1 MTAPHDI
8 SNPTGQPSGLFRDAG
23 SRRIIGAA
31 ETDGRFALIEMTEA
45 TGGGPPCH
53 QHDREDEALY
63 VLAGDLAVWQAGLW
77 SPAPAGTAVWL
88 PRAREHAYV
97 VTKGPARLLVFIT
110 PAGLE
115 GFFAE
120 ISACSRGKCI
130 DAELLVTIAARYG
143 VEITG
148 PGPLP

>member
-1 MTAPHDI
+1 MTAPRDI
-8 SNPTGQPSGLFRDAG
+8 SKLAGHPSGLVRDAG

-31 ETDGRFALIEMTEA
+31 ETAGRFALIEITEA

-53 QHDREDEALY
+53 QHDREDEVLY
-63 VLAGDLAVWQAGLW
+63 VLEGSLTVWQAGLW
-77 SPAPAGTAVWL
+77 SPARAGAAVWL

-97 VTKGPARLLVFIT
+97 VTDGPARLLVFIT

-120 ISACSRGKCI
+120 INAYSLGGFV

-143 VEITG
+143 IEITG
-148 PGPLP
+148 PSPLP